1 MKQVN
6 GRRYYFRLGVI
17 ITDAKTLAGKIDAFA
32 YLNPISDVVKMFRPN
47 GLRVGNDISQN
58 VTF

>member
-1 MKQVN
+1 M
-6 GRRYYFRLGVI
+6 GVI